1 MVRPA
6 TQTGRAT
13 SLEGALKTPRTARS
27 ARPVTSHAARTI
39 RLGTASMM
47 TQPDGPFIQ
56 VLNRSTFYCIE
67 EGQITLTKLEKR
79 KSSLCRLSQ

>member
-6 TQTGRAT
+6 TQTGRST
-13 SLEGALKTPRTARS
+13 SLEGALRTPRTAKS
-27 ARPVTSHAARTI
+27 ARPITSHAARTL

-56 VLNRSTFYCIE
+56 V
-67 EGQITLTKLEKR
+67 KR
-79 KSSLCRLSQ
+79 YLSIKEQCNTELKTRHI

>member
-6 TQTGRAT
+6 TQSGLGT
-13 SLEGALKTPRTARS
+13 SLENALKTPRTARS
-27 ARPVTSHAARTI
+27 ARPVTTHAARTL

-56 VLNRSTFYCIE
+56 VGFKVFNRIFSSNYLCYLQIE
-67 EGQITLTKLEKR
+67 F
-79 KSSLCRLSQ
+79 